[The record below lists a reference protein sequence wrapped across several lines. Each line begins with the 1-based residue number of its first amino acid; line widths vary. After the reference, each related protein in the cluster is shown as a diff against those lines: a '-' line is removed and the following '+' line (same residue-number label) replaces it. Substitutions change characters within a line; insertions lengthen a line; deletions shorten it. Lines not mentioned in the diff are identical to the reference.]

1 MPNWEFINIFVVEI
15 LNMKIKGATI
25 IEIFCEQHS
34 DATDALSRWVEV
46 VGNAKW
52 TNHNELKADYPSADY
67 VGNKRYVFNIKGNH
81 YRLVIAVV
89 FIADIIEIRFIGT
102 HAEYDKIKDIQ
113 NI

>member
-1 MPNWEFINIFVVEI
+1 
-15 LNMKIKGATI
+15 MKIRGSKI
-25 IEIFCEQHS
+25 LEDFCEQHA
-34 DATDALSRWVEV
+34 DVTNALSQWVDAV
-46 VGNAKW
+46 SSATWK
-52 TNHNELKADYPSADY
+52 HHSDLKADYPSADF

-89 FIADIIEIRFIGT
+89 FIAEIIEIRFVGT